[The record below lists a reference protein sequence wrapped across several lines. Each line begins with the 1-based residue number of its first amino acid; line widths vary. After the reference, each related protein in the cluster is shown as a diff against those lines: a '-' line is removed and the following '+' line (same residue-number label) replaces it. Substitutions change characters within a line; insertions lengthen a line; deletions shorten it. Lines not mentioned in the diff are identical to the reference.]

1 MRTDHSD
8 GLLRS
13 AKTGAC
19 VMAMLMLTTGS
30 LLGAPDASFPSP
42 VPPREIRD
50 VPGAP
55 FPNADF
61 EHGDWRNWP
70 VHEGWVLRDYGNDPD
85 VTGAFTAHSI
95 EGTGL
100 ISFYMNRDVN
110 QYPKRLVSARFT
122 VTRPFLTFYLGGRVG
137 YGRKHIGVDTNGDGQ
152 PDVTLPPRGR
162 RAGRQVLDLSAH
174 LGKEVAFAV
183 TIEKPKGPKVD
194 LRHADLAV
202 DGLLLEDAPPAVV
215 SIADV
220 VESRESIACRL
231 HLANKHRVAS
241 TARGDIRVV
250 DYWGVEQLHRSFE
263 ETLAAGK
270 SRDVDFTFPNG
281 GAPQYRIAV
290 TIRAS
295 NGQVTQHLK
304 KRYYTAYRT
313 DGRPCLRLGETGWK
327 LALSSTREEDL
338 PAADAAWQEGSPY
351 KFNGHAFWRHGSWTA
366 HEESAQHWYATE
378 IKLPAEFAGQRAL
391 LRIDAAYGP
400 LAIFVNGDRI
410 GEHLFRGREDR
421 AFDISRAARAGANA
435 VVLRFRNP
443 NVFGRDAN
451 NSQLYPY
458 EKRFGKAMLGILG
471 QVTIEAVPDI
481 HLEDILIDPSW
492 RDKSL
497 TLRMTLRNAGEAQ
510 RVTVVASV
518 VDPQGNKRLLTFDPI
533 ETEAPPGISQVTC
546 RAPWPDPVCWS
557 PDEPTL
563 LRLTTQ
569 VICGGAADTVHERFG
584 FAEWYP
590 EGTRYMLNGK
600 PVTLFVSHALD
611 PLEFDRLKQREGMNS
626 IRSVGTF
633 DTMDACDEEGIAIR
647 GIYVAGHRQD
657 GDGCLAVQREQ
668 TLAMQRYYYNHPSM
682 FLWAVGNEL
691 GHASVGPNLKLRA
704 FYRDLI
710 TEMQDFDPARA
721 SSSDGDLDMWGA
733 SEVWSIHYPH
743 EAKYEEPNRGYF
755 VKEGVELM
763 DWFAHPAYGGKKPV
777 LMTELFTGGL
787 GGPDWYAPL
796 MGDAAYTPMGPFDG
810 YKLFARWRMQ
820 AYREQ
825 GVALFE
831 PFEPYTSYRNAWPV
845 DLFLKN
851 FSRNVVAGGKATY
864 EAVLLNGTFGDRE
877 LELVWQLG
885 TAAPGRRVITLPP
898 GPTHTDLEL
907 AFPTVT
913 ERVDVPFTMAL
924 LQDGKPFARW
934 GRFDTE
940 FHVFPERR
948 LTGRVACW
956 GLDDERMGLLREV
969 GLEPVPV
976 HEAGEL
982 ADTRLLITVPE
993 LGAAPEAAGFRAWVQ
1008 SGGYALMLADRARGA
1023 RLPGG
1028 LKLSAFANTMAH
1040 VAAPNHPLLAG
1051 LGPNDFRHWGADHHV
1066 SLQAF
1071 PKPSGGGAKVLVQNG
1086 TPNGLTLASLVEVP
1100 EGRGAWLLS
1109 SLLLSKKSARPVAQ
1123 QLLANAL
1130 ARSTQPLPA
1139 PVRTG
1144 LLVSDALTE
1153 QLAAMN
1159 LNAVDLAQLDPAQ
1172 IDLAAFELLVVDAR
1186 VAGADFAALLR
1197 FVESGGRLMLLRL
1210 TPEVLDRYAPLLP
1223 SGLTLQPADDSS
1235 ITGAAILRAGADP
1248 LLDGISNYE
1257 LLWKRGNYQRGGPKF
1272 RVTAMPADHDIVVPA
1287 GAEGVDVLLEPA
1299 VLVRARRGRGEVL
1312 LSQFR
1317 WAEALPAEQKSALV
1331 LSTLLANLGAGFG
1344 TVDHA
1349 AKWETAPLALR
1360 GNAPLARPTFAGVKG
1375 PVALLESPTAAVR
1388 DIPFRLPEPRGSAV
1402 ALQGGGVNNLPAS
1415 AVINVGARADRVAFL
1430 HATAFGY
1437 VDYDMGKNVFR
1448 YLLTLKE
1455 GDRKWVEEVNAIYAR
1470 NVYEYIGDDPG
1481 TVNAAVQA
1489 TRSAEAGVSTYLM
1502 TWDNPSPN
1510 AVIERV
1516 EIKALSDRIAT
1527 VVLGVT
1533 LLKDQT
1539 RRRVVERRREGPYS
1553 AAQLEGRSE
1562 DEPGRRWAI
1571 LGAMPGAEAVGLNE
1585 TARDADGARV
1595 LFDTAFPPEG
1605 QKQIDLKAPVFIR
1618 GERYAWKTFVE
1629 PEEVDQRGT
1638 YVKYRCI
1645 RIDDLMDKSRLGKS
1659 PAWTCYFY
1667 TRVYR
1672 DIYGGAPERT
1682 AIAFG
1687 SDDAG
1692 KIWVNGKLVHE
1703 KWAGAGRASV
1713 LGEDLVFVN
1722 LFRGWNDVLVK
1733 VVNTQFTGA
1742 YSFDLKKAVP
1752 GLEAEWRK
1760 KTGVAYVQSL
1770 PTLGKTSYDC
1780 LGKRI
1785 YGDAQRTIARVL
1797 SVTRN
1802 AQSYELEGLGNGDV
1816 SRDSAGVFAI
1826 SWPDAAQAGLSV
1838 PMAHKQPA
1846 FKQGTFGLLLRVPPG
1861 GAMPRLIVAARNA
1874 GGINRGDTFIFLQ
1887 GGQPARLKGKTPSAG
1902 VPYKRLVINV
1912 DRGAADEEPQLKL
1925 TFPLPG
1931 AGLPEGVWVPLV
1943 LSWGKQGI
1951 RAWVNNKLV
1960 GRHDEDLP
1968 MFIPRWCGLSLLSAT
1983 PREGGSKVQFQKA
1996 FLTDEVLS
2004 GPEAAQRL
2012 E

>member
-1 MRTDHSD
+1 MITDHCD
-8 GLLRS
+8 GLLRT
-13 AKTGAC
+13 AKTGGC
-19 VMAMLMLTTGS
+19 VMAMLVLTTGG
-30 LLGAPDASFPSP
+30 LRGAPDAAFPSP
-42 VPPREIRD
+42 VPPREVPD

-55 FPNADF
+55 FANADF
-61 EHGDWRNWP
+61 EYGDWRNWP

-110 QYPKRLVSARFT
+110 QYPKRLVSARFK
-122 VTRPFLTFYLGGRVG
+122 VTKPFLTFHLGGHVG
-137 YGRKHIGVDTNGDGQ
+137 YGRKHIGVDTDGDGQ
-152 PDVTLPPRGR
+152 PDVMLPTRGR
-162 RAGRQVLDLSAH
+162 RAGHQALDLSAY
-174 LGKEVAFAV
+174 LGQEVAFAV

-202 DGLLLEDAPPAVV
+202 DGLLLEDAPPTAV

-220 VESRESIACRL
+220 AGSRESITCRL

-241 TARGDIRVV
+241 AARGDVRVV
-250 DYWGVEQLHRSFE
+250 DYWGVEQLQRSFE
-263 ETLAAGK
+263 ETLPSGEG
-270 SRDVDFTFPNG
+270 RDVDVTFANG
-281 GAPQYRIAV
+281 GAPQYRIIV
-290 TIRAS
+290 TVRAP
-295 NGQVTQHLK
+295 NGQVIQHLR
-304 KRYYTAYRT
+304 KRYYTAHRT
-313 DGRPCLRLGETGWK
+313 DGRPCLRLGETGWQQ
-327 LALSSTREEDL
+327 ALSSTRDEDL
-338 PAADAAWQEGSPY
+338 PVADAEWGEGSPY

-378 IKLPAEFAGQRAL
+378 VELPPEFSGQRAL
-391 LRIDAAYGP
+391 LRIVAAYGP
-400 LAIFVNGDRI
+400 LAIFVNGQLVGDR
-410 GEHLFRGREDR
+410 LFRGKEDH
-421 AFDISRAARAGANA
+421 AFDISRAVRAGANA

-458 EKRFGKAMLGILG
+458 EKRFDKAMIGILG
-471 QVTIEAVPDI
+471 HVTIEAVPDV
-481 HLEDILIDPSW
+481 HLEDVLIDPSW
-492 RDKSL
+492 RNKSL
-497 TLRMTLRNAGEAQ
+497 TLRVTLRNAGEAQ
-510 RVTVVASV
+510 RATVAASV
-518 VDPQGNKRLLTFDPI
+518 VDPRGNKRLLTFDPI
-533 ETEAPPGISQVTC
+533 ETEAPAGISQVTC
-546 RAPWPDPVCWS
+546 TAPWPDPVCWS
-557 PDEPTL
+557 PDEPKL

-569 VICGGAADTVHERFG
+569 ITSGDAVDTVHERFG

-626 IRSVGTF
+626 IRSPGTF

-657 GDGCLAVQREQ
+657 DDACLAVQREQ

-710 TEMQDFDPARA
+710 MEMQEIDPARA

-733 SEVWSIHYPH
+733 SEIWSIHYPH

-763 DWFAHPAYGGKKPV
+763 DWFAHPAYCGKKPV

-787 GGPDWYAPL
+787 NGPDWYAPL

-831 PFEPYTSYRNAWPV
+831 PFEPYVSYRNAWPM
-845 DLFLKN
+845 DLFLRS
-851 FSRNVVAGGKATY
+851 FSRNVVSGAKANY

-877 LELVWQLG
+877 LQLVWQLG
-885 TAAPGRRVITLPP
+885 AAAPGRRAITLPP
-898 GPTHTDLEL
+898 GPTHIDIEL
-907 AFPTVT
+907 AFPTVE
-913 ERVDVPFTMAL
+913 ERIDVPFTMAM

-934 GRFDTE
+934 GRFETE

-956 GLDDERMGLLREV
+956 GLDDERMGLLRGI

-976 HEAGEL
+976 READEL
-982 ADTRLLITVPE
+982 DDVRLLVTTPE
-993 LGAAPEAAGFRAWVQ
+993 LGAAPQAAGFHAWVQ
-1008 SGGYALMLADRARGA
+1008 SGGYALVLADRARGA

-1040 VAAPNHPLLAG
+1040 VAAPHHPLLTG
-1051 LGPNDFRHWGADHHV
+1051 LGPDDFRHWGADHHV

-1071 PKPSGGGAKVLVQNG
+1071 AKPDGDGATVLVQNG
-1086 TPNGLTLASLVEVP
+1086 TPNGLTLASLVEVR

-1109 SLLLSKKSARPVAQ
+1109 SLLPGRKSARPVVE
-1123 QLLANAL
+1123 QLLANTLERA
-1130 ARSTQPLPA
+1130 ARPLPA
-1139 PVRTG
+1139 PVRIG

-1159 LNAVDLAQLDPAQ
+1159 LDAVDLAQLDPKQ
-1172 IDLAAFELLVVDAR
+1172 VDLAAFDLLVVDAR
-1186 VAGADFAALLR
+1186 VARVDTAALLR

-1210 TPEVLDRYAPLLP
+1210 TPEALDRYASLLP
-1223 SGLTLQPADDSS
+1223 TGLTLRPADDSS
-1235 ITGAAILRAGADP
+1235 ITGAAILRVGADP

-1272 RVTAMPADHDIVVPA
+1272 RVTTMPADHDIVVPD
-1287 GAEGVDVLLEPA
+1287 GTDGVDVLLEPA
-1299 VLVRARRGRGEVL
+1299 VLVRAQRGKGEVL

-1331 LSTLLANLGAGFG
+1331 LSTLLANLGAGFSS
-1344 TVDHA
+1344 VDRA
-1349 AKWETAPLALR
+1349 VKWGAAPLALK
-1360 GNAPLARPTFAGVKG
+1360 GSAPLARPTFAGIKG
-1375 PVALLESPTAAVR
+1375 PVALLESPQATIGEV
-1388 DIPFRLPEPRGSAV
+1388 PFQYPEPPGSAV
-1402 ALQGGGVNNLPAS
+1402 ALQGGGADDLPAS
-1415 AVINVGARADRVAFL
+1415 VAVDVGARADRVAFL

-1455 GDRKWVEEVNAIYAR
+1455 GEREWVEEVNAIYAR

-1481 TVNAAVQA
+1481 TVNAAVQV

-1502 TWDNPSPN
+1502 TWENPSPD
-1510 AVIERV
+1510 AVIERI
-1516 EIKALSDRIAT
+1516 EIKALSNKIAA

-1539 RRRVVERRREGPYS
+1539 RRGVVERRREGPYS
-1553 AAQLEGRSE
+1553 AAQLEDRSE

-1571 LGAMPGAEAVGLNE
+1571 LGAIPGAEAVGLNE
-1585 TARDADGARV
+1585 TARDAEGARV

-1618 GERYAWKTFVE
+1618 AERYAWRTFVE
-1629 PEEVDQRGT
+1629 PEEIDTRGT
-1638 YVKYRCI
+1638 YVKYRYI

-1667 TRVYR
+1667 TRIYR
-1672 DIYGGAPERT
+1672 DIYSSAPERT

-1703 KWAGAGRASV
+1703 KWAGAGRTSV
-1713 LGEDLVFVN
+1713 LGEDLVFVT
-1722 LFRGWNDVLVK
+1722 LYRGWNDVLVK

-1742 YSFDLKKAVP
+1742 YSFDLRKAVP

-1770 PTLGKTSYDC
+1770 PTLEKTSYDC
-1780 LGKRI
+1780 LGKRV

-1797 SVTRN
+1797 SVTHHG
-1802 AQSYELEGLGNGDV
+1802 QSSELEGLGKGGV
-1816 SRDSAGVFAI
+1816 SRDSAGVFTVA
-1826 SWPDAAQAGLSV
+1826 WPDAAQAGISV
-1838 PMAHKQPA
+1838 PMTHKQPA
-1846 FKQGTFGLLLRVPPG
+1846 FKQGTFGLLLRVPAG
-1861 GAMPRLIVAARNA
+1861 GAMSRLIVTARNA
-1874 GGINRGDTFIFLQ
+1874 GGINRGDTFIFLE
-1887 GGQPARLKGKTPSAG
+1887 GGRPARSEGKAPSPG
-1902 VPYKRLVINV
+1902 VPYKKLAIHV
-1912 DRGAADEEPQLKL
+1912 DRGAEETEPQLKL
-1925 TFPLPG
+1925 TFALPG
-1931 AGLPEGVWVPLV
+1931 PGLPEGTWVPLV
-1943 LSWGKQGI
+1943 LRWGKRGI
-1951 RAWVNNKLV
+1951 RAWVNNELV
-1960 GRHDEDLP
+1960 GQHDENLP
-1968 MFIPRWCGLSLLSAT
+1968 MFTPRWCGLSLFSAT
-1983 PREGGSKVQFQKA
+1983 PREGGSTVQFRKA
-1996 FLTDEVLS
+1996 FLTDEVLDAS
-2004 GPEAAQRL
+2004 EVAQRL